1 MEGEAKNVVAE
12 QGKAIHREIPCVSV
26 SPGMCQ
32 KVYVKEQA
40 PAMGLIK

>member
-12 QGKAIHREIPCVSV
+12 QGKARFTPCVSV

-32 KVYVKEQA
+32 KVYVKERA